1 MQILQNYVG
10 EFQESIRKPR
20 ADLWVFPPLFFFVFR
35 AKMLVASFLL
45 LASSSSLFTFGLETA
60 ASREPQPTLSISSAA
75 STVSS
80 SQPLEARFPY
90 EAPMS
95 LQSNLNG
102 PASQRLRRLRR
113 RLRRRGRRRR
123 SRGRRNIAI
132 VSRPWRTTATT
143 SSPLALY
150 ESFGGDTQTHVS
162 TSLR

>member
-1 MQILQNYVG
+1 
-10 EFQESIRKPR
+10 
-20 ADLWVFPPLFFFVFR
+20 
-35 AKMLVASFLL
+35 MLVASFLL
-45 LASSSSLFTFGLETA
+45 LASSGSLFTFGLETA
-60 ASREPQPTLSISSAA
+60 ASREHQPTLSISSAA

-80 SQPLEARFPY
+80 SQPLEAGFPY

-162 TSLR
+162 SSLRYPSIPQSKGSRRISLGT